1 MFFIR
6 MDPRK
11 IKSVSLIDLKN
22 SNLLFQEFVSW
33 EIAPLDGP
41 ARGKTLGSILIDGL
55 ANAKDVN

>member
-1 MFFIR
+1 